1 MAKTGCVW
9 GIDIGQCALKALRCS
24 RHEDDENKLTAE
36 AFDYIEYPK
45 ILSQPEADPVELVR
59 EALQTFLKRNSV
71 RGDKIAISVS
81 GQSGLARF
89 IKLPPVESKKIPD
102 IVKYEAKQQIPFP
115 LDDVI
120 WDYQQMAGGS
130 VEEGFALETEVGLF
144 AMKRDQVWRALKPF
158 EEAGIEVDIIQ
169 LTPLSIYNFTAFDQM
184 PDLPPTEA
192 YDPENPPDSV
202 VVISLGTETTDLVIT
217 NGFRVWQRSLPLGG
231 SHFTKS
237 LTKELRLTF
246 AKAEH
251 LKRNATQA
259 EDPKA
264 VFTAMRPVFN
274 ELLTEVQR
282 SIAFFTG
289 IDRSAKI
296 GRVVALG
303 NAMKL
308 PGLQKYL
315 SQNLGYPVSE
325 VESYRQLSGST
336 VVGAANFREN
346 LLSFAVC
353 YGLAIQGLN
362 KGKISTNLLPR
373 ELITDRLIRDKKPW
387 TVGILATLILGFTI
401 SYLSHWR
408 SWSSVHP
415 DKFSS
420 AISQADGVQSSAK
433 TYISNFE
440 TAVVEYEGV
449 DKVGAA
455 IVGNVDNRLLWPEL
469 IKAINECLPRDPNPE
484 KRPEDIADRME
495 IHIEE
500 MDLEKFPDLS
510 QWYTGVKDIV
520 EEAKRG
526 VFRESEGVPTD
537 GAAPASGIPAASGAA
552 APGAPVPGAPVP
564 AAPAAVPGAPT
575 PNAVTA
581 PGAPTAPGALPGG
594 AVVAGSAP
602 AAEGDGTVV
611 PGEGPTGEGWV
622 VQIKGYHFYNKRLD
636 NQGAKF
642 VRDTF
647 MYNLE
652 NKKIKLPVPVTV
664 VKDGRKVTEMQMK
677 PVAIKELGVQYPVI
691 VQSWRI
697 RPVEIR
703 DPTADTDDQ
712 GQGAEGEFGP
722 GGVRGAGPNAGAVA
736 PTIKLK
742 QFDFILQFCWQET
755 PLSKR
760 LNPQQPK
767 GDQPADAGTV
777 ATVGN

>member
-9 GIDIGQCALKALRCS
+9 GIDIGQCALKALRCR
-24 RHEDDENKLTAE
+24 RHEDDAHRLTAE
-36 AFDYIEYPK
+36 AFDYIEYSK
-45 ILSQPEADPVELVR
+45 ILSQPEADPAELVR

-71 RGDKIAISVS
+71 RGDKIVISVS
-81 GQSGLARF
+81 GHSGLARF

-184 PDLPPTEA
+184 PDLPPVEA

-231 SHFTKS
+231 SHFTKA

-274 ELLTEVQR
+274 DLLTEVQR

-289 IDRSAKI
+289 IDRAAKI

-325 VESYRQLSGST
+325 VDSYRQLSGSS
-336 VVGAANFREN
+336 VVGVPNFREN

-362 KGKISTNLLPR
+362 KGRISTNLLPR
-373 ELITDRLIRDKKPW
+373 ELLTDRLIRDKKPW
-387 TVGILATLILGFTI
+387 AVGALSALILGCTI
-401 SYLSHWR
+401 SYLAHWR
-408 SWSSVHP
+408 AWSSAHL
-415 DKFSS
+415 DQFKG
-420 AISQADGVQSSAK
+420 AISQADSVQQAAK
-433 TYISNFE
+433 KYSDNFD
-440 TAVVEYEGV
+440 AAKIQFDNV

-469 IKAINECLPRDPNPE
+469 LKAIDECLPRDQNPE
-484 KRPEDIADRME
+484 KPPENIADRE
-495 IHIEE
+495 QIHIEE
-500 MDLEKFPDLS
+500 MQLEKFPDLS
-510 QWYTGVKDIV
+510 VWYAGVKTKI

-526 VFRESEGVPTD
+526 DFRETNE
-537 GAAPASGIPAASGAA
+537 A
-552 APGAPVPGAPVP
+552 APGSGPPATSGAEAV
-564 AAPAAVPGAPT
+564 AAVPTTPQLPSPAPSSDT
-575 PNAVTA
+575 PPADS
-581 PGAPTAPGALPGG
+581 GG
-594 AVVAGSAP
+594 TTTG
-602 AAEGDGTVV
+602 
-611 PGEGPTGEGWV
+611 GEGPSGEGWV
-622 VQIKGYHFYNKRLD
+622 IQIKGYHFHNKVLGY
-636 NQGAKF
+636 QGAKY
-642 VRDTF
+642 VKNTF
-647 MYNLE
+647 MHYLE
-652 NKKIKLPVPVTV
+652 TKKIKLP
-664 VKDGRKVTEMQMK
+664 DGPNGKTK
-677 PVAIKELGVQYPVI
+677 PVAIKDLGIGYPVI
-691 VQSWRI
+691 VRSWKV
-697 RPVEIR
+697 RPVPIP
-703 DPTADTDDQ
+703 D
-712 GQGAEGEFGP
+712 
-722 GGVRGAGPNAGAVA
+722 PNANLEEAAEEQDADRVI
-736 PTIKLK
+736 PTIELQ
-742 QFDFILQFCWQET
+742 QFDFVLQFCWQET

-767 GDQPADAGTV
+767 ADESTGAGTV
-777 ATVGN
+777 AIAGGN

>member
-9 GIDIGQCALKALRCS
+9 GIDIGQCALKALRC
-24 RHEDDENKLTAE
+24 RGDEEDDVRLVAE

-59 EALQTFLKRNSV
+59 EALQTFLKRNRV
-71 RGDKIAISVS
+71 RGDKIAVSVS

-102 IVKYEAKQQIPFP
+102 IVKYEARQQIPFP

-144 AMKRDQVWRALKPF
+144 AMKRDQVLRALKPF
-158 EEAGIEVDIIQ
+158 EEAEIEVDVIQ

-184 PDLPPTEA
+184 PDLPPVEA

-202 VVISLGTETTDLVIT
+202 VVISLGTETTDLVVT

-231 SHFTKS
+231 SHFTKA

-282 SIAFFTG
+282 SIQFFTN
-289 IDRSAKI
+289 IDRTAKI

-315 SQNLGYPVSE
+315 SQNLNYPVSE
-325 VESYRQLSGST
+325 VESYRRLSGSA
-336 VVGAANFREN
+336 VVNAASFREN

-362 KGKISTNLLPR
+362 KGKIGTNLLPR
-373 ELITDRLIRDKKPW
+373 EILTDRLIRDKKPW
-387 TVGILATLILGFTI
+387 TIGALAAIVLGCTI
-401 SYLSHWR
+401 SYLSHW
-408 SWSSVHP
+408 SAWSSVHP
-415 DKFSS
+415 KKFEGS
-420 AISQADGVQSSAK
+420 ISEADSVENEAR

-440 TAVVEYEGV
+440 AAVLKYQEV

-455 IVGNVDNRLLWPEL
+455 IVGIVDNRLLWPEL
-469 IKAINECLPRDPNPE
+469 LKAIDECLPRNKNPD
-484 KRPEDIADRME
+484 KPPEDIADRE
-495 IHIEE
+495 QIHIEE
-500 MDLEKFPDLS
+500 LELERFPDLS
-510 QWYTGVKDIV
+510 LWYAGVKGKID
-520 EEAKRG
+520 EAKLG
-526 VFRESEGVPTD
+526 VFREVE
-537 GAAPASGIPAASGAA
+537 
-552 APGAPVPGAPVP
+552 
-564 AAPAAVPGAPT
+564 AAPAAHPAGTTAPADGTVP
-575 PNAVTA
+575 A
-581 PGAPTAPGALPGG
+581 PGAAPPASAAAAGTASATTPPAAPTTVDPAATPAGDVPAGVPTADG
-594 AVVAGSAP
+594 AVGA
-602 AAEGDGTVV
+602 V
-611 PGEGPTGEGWV
+611 PLGEGPSGEGWV
-622 VQIKGYHFYNKRLD
+622 IQIKGYHFHNKKRDL
-636 NQGAKF
+636 QGAKY
-642 VRDTF
+642 VKETL
-647 MYNLE
+647 MKNLE
-652 NKKIKLPVPVTV
+652 NKKIKLP
-664 VKDGRKVTEMQMK
+664 DGPGGAMK
-677 PVAIKELGVQYPVI
+677 LVAIKDLGVGYPVI
-691 VQSWRI
+691 VRPWPI
-697 RPVEIR
+697 RSVQIR
-703 DPTADTDDQ
+703 DPNADIEDPA
-712 GQGAEGEFGP
+712 GGEANFEAMRFP
-722 GGVRGAGPNAGAVA
+722 RADARGAVPNEGPVA
-736 PTIKLK
+736 PTITLK
-742 QFDFILQFCWQET
+742 QFDFVLQFCWQET

-760 LNPQQPK
+760 LKPPPK
-767 GDQPADAGTV
+767 KTDDSSESGTV
-777 ATVGN
+777 AVVGEE

>member
-9 GIDIGQCALKALRCS
+9 GIDIGQCALKALRC
-24 RHEDDENKLTAE
+24 RKHDDDDSKLTAE

-59 EALQTFLKRNSV
+59 EAIQTFLKRNSV

-89 IKLPPVESKKIPD
+89 IKLPPVESKKIPE
-102 IVKYEAKQQIPFP
+102 IVKYEARQQIPFP

-158 EEAGIEVDIIQ
+158 EDADIEVDIIQ

-184 PDLPPTEA
+184 PDLPSVEA

-231 SHFTKS
+231 SHFTKA

-282 SIAFFTG
+282 SIQFFTN
-289 IDRSAKI
+289 IDRTAKI

-315 SQNLGYPVSE
+315 SQNLNYPVSE
-325 VESYRQLSGST
+325 VESYRQLSGSS
-336 VVGAANFREN
+336 VVSAANFREN

-362 KGKISTNLLPR
+362 KGKIGTNLLPR
-373 ELITDRLIRDKKPW
+373 ELLTDRLIRDKKPW
-387 TVGILATLILGFTI
+387 TVGALAALMLGCMI
-401 SYLSHWR
+401 SYLSHWS

-415 DKFSS
+415 DKFGPS
-420 AISQADGVQSSAK
+420 ISKADQVQNDAK
-433 TYISNFE
+433 TAITNYE
-440 TAVVEYEGV
+440 AAVLKYKEV
-449 DKVGAA
+449 DKIGAA
-455 IVGNVDNRLLWPEL
+455 IVGIVDNRLLWPEL
-469 IKAINECLPRDPNPE
+469 LKAIDECLPRDKNPE
-484 KRPEDIADRME
+484 NPPEDIADRE
-495 IHIEE
+495 QIHIEE
-500 MDLEKFPDLS
+500 LEIEKFQDLS
-510 QWYTGVKDIV
+510 VWYAGVKDKI
-520 EEAKRG
+520 EEAKQN
-526 VFRESEGVPTD
+526 VFREVDPNAAKP
-537 GAAPASGIPAASGAA
+537 GAAPGEATGTPPAGAAVVPGAAPPATAGTAPPATPATPVTPPVAPATPDPAA
-552 APGAPVPGAPVP
+552 AP
-564 AAPAAVPGAPT
+564 
-575 PNAVTA
+575 
-581 PGAPTAPGALPGG
+581 PGG
-594 AVVAGSAP
+594 AAPGDPSALAGADG
-602 AAEGDGTVV
+602 AGTVTD
-611 PGEGPTGEGWV
+611 GPSGEGWV
-622 VQIKGYHFYNKRLD
+622 IQIKGFHFHNKRRD
-636 NQGAKF
+636 HQGAKY
-642 VRDTF
+642 VKDTF
-647 MYNLE
+647 MKNLE
-652 NKKIKLPVPVTV
+652 NKKILLPDGPGGKKKL
-664 VKDGRKVTEMQMK
+664 
-677 PVAIKELGVQYPVI
+677 VAIKDLGVGYPVI
-691 VQSWRI
+691 VRPWPI
-697 RPVEIR
+697 RNVEIR
-703 DPTADTDDQ
+703 DPAADMEEQ
-712 GQGAEGEFGP
+712 GPMGEFEGGGGRPIAQNANAPGP
-722 GGVRGAGPNAGAVA
+722 AK
-736 PTIKLK
+736 TIPLK
-742 QFDFILQFCWQET
+742 QFDFVLQFCWKET

-760 LNPQQPK
+760 LKPPTDEAVST
-767 GDQPADAGTV
+767 GAGAV
-777 ATVGN
+777 ATMGTN